1 MILMKN
7 IIREGHKTLETV
19 AKDVKLPLS
28 NADKKLLI
36 DLLTYVKNSQDNEMV
51 ETYGLRPAVGIAAPQ
66 VNVSKRMFACHVTD
80 FDGTLYSYAL
90 VNPVLTKKSNELI
103 YLPGGEGCLSVDR
116 ETEGITPRYK
126 SVTFE
131 ALNYDLVS
139 HTLIPV
145 KLELEGYIG
154 IVFQH
159 EFDHINGIMF
169 TSKLFEDIPNAK
181 PAFEIL
187 VEDDE
192 DDMLDEDETIS

>member
-19 AKDVKLPLS
+19 AKEVKLPLS
-28 NADKKLLI
+28 NADKKLLK
-36 DLLTYVKNSQDNEMV
+36 DLLNYVKNSQNEEMV
-51 ETYGLRPAVGIAAPQ
+51 EKYGLRPAVGIAAPQ

-90 VNPVLTKKSNELI
+90 VNPVLIKKSTQLI

-116 ETEGITPRYK
+116 ETEGVTPRYQ

-131 ALNYDLVS
+131 ALHYDAIS
-139 HTLIPV
+139 DQLIPV

-169 TSKLFEDIPNAK
+169 TTKLFESIPNAK
-181 PAFEIL
+181 PAFEYTY
-187 VEDDE
+187 
-192 DDMLDEDETIS
+192 EDEAEI